1 MNLKYLKY
9 NEINFNKWDKC
20 ISDAPNS
27 RIYALSRYLDLTG
40 GNWDSLIWGDYEY
53 VMPLTL
59 RSKFGIKYLYQP
71 LFCQQLGIFPEPAF
85 NIATLFYS
93 EILERF
99 RFVNIQL
106 NSSNQLPD
114 IPGIKQF
121 LPRHN
126 FLLYV
131 IKDHTFLKQGY
142 SKNTL
147 RNIKNAEKSGLKYNT
162 GISIKE
168 YTEFLEDN
176 PPIGV
181 SKEEFNKFKRIVEFC
196 HNEGIGEIP
205 AVYSSQN
212 RLCAAVFFCRW
223 KGRAIYLNPASNKEG
238 KKYSAMFY
246 LLDKFISANA
256 GQSITIDFE
265 GSMVPGVARFYQ
277 GFGAIPELYFP
288 LKINRLPVPLRWIK
302 RF

>member
-1 MNLKYLKY
+1 MSLKYLKY

-27 RIYALSRYLDLTG
+27 RIYALSRYLDLTS
-40 GNWDSLIWGDYEY
+40 GNWDALVWEDYEY

-71 LFCQQLGIFPEPAF
+71 LFCQQLGIFPEPAS
-85 NIATLFYS
+85 NISALFYS
-93 EILERF
+93 EIIKRF

-106 NSSNQLPD
+106 NASNQLPN
-114 IPGIKQF
+114 IYGIKKF

-126 FLLYV
+126 FLLTMTDDYP
-131 IKDHTFLKQGY
+131 FLKERF

-147 RNIKNAEKSGLKYNT
+147 RNIKNAEKSGLKYIP
-162 GISIKE
+162 GIPLNE
-168 YTEFLEDN
+168 YSEFLGDN
-176 PPIGV
+176 LPVGV
-181 SKEEFNKFKRIVEFC
+181 SNEELNKFIRIVEFY
-196 HNEGIGEIP
+196 HNEGIGELP
-205 AVYSSQN
+205 AIYSSQN

-223 KGRAIYLNPASNKEG
+223 KSRAIYLNPASSKEG

-246 LLDKFISANA
+246 LLDKFITANA
-256 GQSITIDFE
+256 GQNITLDFE

-288 LKINRLPVPLRWIK
+288 LKVNRLPAPLRWI
-302 RF
+302 RRL